1 MSLPGLLEILL
12 FLVIVLAIT
21 RPLGAYL
28 ARVFGGERT
37 ALSPVL
43 VPVESAIYRACGVDP
58 SADQRWTAYAAGM
71 LLFSLVGMLL
81 VYLLQR
87 LQNELPFNPE
97 GFGPV
102 APDLAFNT
110 AASFTTNT
118 NWQSYSGETTLSYFT
133 QLAGL
138 AFANFV
144 SAATG
149 LAIAVAL
156 IRGLARRSASAIG
169 NFWVDLVRATL
180 YVLLPFCVLLT
191 LIFVWQG
198 VPQNLN
204 PYVRATTLEGIGQTI
219 PQGPVASQEAIKEL
233 GTNGGGFF
241 NANSAHPYEN
251 PTPLTN
257 FLEMLA
263 IFAIPSGLTYT
274 FGQMVGDTRQ
284 GWVIWAAMAI
294 LFVVGISIALP
305 SEQAGNPLI
314 ARLGVDQSQS
324 SLQAGGNFE
333 GKETRF
339 GIASSMLFT
348 VVTTDASSGAVDN
361 AHDSLMP
368 LAGMVPLFNM
378 QTGEVIF
385 GGVGAGL
392 YGMLIFA
399 ILAVFIAGLMVGRT
413 PEYLGKKVQA
423 YELKMTMLA
432 VLVLAADV
440 LVFTAVAS
448 ITRAGTSAI
457 LNPGPHG
464 FSELLYAF
472 SSAAGNNG
480 SAFAGLSGDTLFYN
494 VALACSMLIGR
505 FFLTVPI
512 LAIAGSMAS
521 KQRVPPNLGTFPTTG
536 ATFVALLVGT
546 VLIVGALTY
555 FPALALGPIAEHFLL
570 ATGRT
575 F

>member
-1 MSLPGLLEILL
+1 LL

-21 RPLGAYL
+21 RPLGTYM
-28 ARVFGGERT
+28 ARVFEGERT
-37 ALSPVL
+37 VLSPAL
-43 VPVESAIYRACGVDP
+43 GPVENLIYRVCGVDP
-58 SADQRWTAYAAGM
+58 NLDQHWTAYAAGM
-71 LLFSLVGMLL
+71 LLFSLAGMLL
-81 VYLLQR
+81 LYLLQR
-87 LQNELPFNPE
+87 LQNGLPLNPE

-118 NWQSYSGETTLSYFT
+118 NWQSYRGEVTMSYLT
-133 QLAGL
+133 QMAGL
-138 AFANFV
+138 AFHNFI

-149 LAIAVAL
+149 IAIAVAL

-169 NFWVDLVRATL
+169 HFWVDLVRATL
-180 YVLLPFCVLLT
+180 YVLLPICLVLT
-191 LIFVWQG
+191 LVFVWQG
-198 VPQNLN
+198 MPQNLN
-204 PYVRATTLEGIGQTI
+204 PYVKAATVEGVAQTI

-257 FLEMLA
+257 FLEVLA

-274 FGQMVGDTRQ
+274 FGRMVGNTRQ
-284 GWVIWAAMAI
+284 GWSIWAAMTI
-294 LFVVGISIALP
+294 LFLVGIAIALP

-314 ARLGVDQSQS
+314 ARLGVDQTQS
-324 SLQAGGNFE
+324 NLQPGGNFE

-348 VVTTDASSGAVDN
+348 VVTTDASCGAVDN
-361 AHDSLMP
+361 VHDSLMP
-368 LAGMVPLFNM
+368 LAGLIPLFNM

-413 PEYLGKKVQA
+413 PEYLGKKVQS
-423 YELKMTMLA
+423 YEMKMTMLA

-448 ITRAGTSAI
+448 VTRAGTSAI

-464 FSELLYAF
+464 FSEMLYAF
-472 SSAAGNNG
+472 SSATGNNG
-480 SAFAGLSGDTLFYN
+480 SAFAGLSSDSLFYN
-494 VALACSMLIGR
+494 VTLAFSMLIGR
-505 FFLTVPI
+505 FLMKVPI

-521 KQRVPPNLGTFPTTG
+521 KQRVPPSLGTFPTTG
-536 ATFVALLVGT
+536 ATFVGLLVGT

-555 FPALALGPIAEHFLL
+555 FPALALGPVVEHFLI
-570 ATGRT
+570 AAGKT